1 MEEPD
6 EAVLSYREMKEKIR
20 ATRGSPLQA
29 QPDATNKEK
38 NKKSRYIPN
47 NVRPI

>member
-6 EAVLSYREMKEKIR
+6 EAVLSYLEMKEKIR

-29 QPDATNKEK
+29 QPDAS
-38 NKKSRYIPN
+38 KKRKTKSHAYTPN
-47 NVRPI
+47 SMRPI